1 MAILDC
7 RGSIMFREIREWVHL
22 ALIYG
27 LLYSTALIVLVL
39 GIAHISNNNTQAH
52 QNKSPTVI
60 YKTEVIT
67 RATSNEDLCLRIDG
81 CVVKNGICLTCT
93 QRRL

>member
-1 MAILDC
+1 MLKV
-7 RGSIMFREIREWVHL
+7 IREWVHL

-27 LLYSTALIVLVL
+27 LLYSTALVVLVL

-52 QNKSPTVI
+52 QNTPHTI
-60 YKTEVIT
+60 IHKTEVI
-67 RATSNEDLCLRIDG
+67 RGSTSGYEPEVCTRIDG
-81 CVVKNGICLTCT
+81 GVVKDGVGLTCT

>member
-1 MAILDC
+1 
-7 RGSIMFREIREWVHL
+7 MFREIREWVHL

-52 QNKSPTVI
+52 QNKSPHII
-60 YKTEVIT
+60 YSTEVIT
-67 RATSNEDLCLRIDG
+67 EAKSNEDLCLRIDG
-81 CVVKNGICLTCT
+81 CVVKNGVCLTYT
-93 QRRL
+93 QQRL

>member
-1 MAILDC
+1 MLK
-7 RGSIMFREIREWVHL
+7 EIREWVHL

-27 LLYSTALIVLVL
+27 LLYSTALVVLVL

-52 QNKSPTVI
+52 QNTPHTII
-60 YKTEVIT
+60 YKTEVVKDVAISQ
-67 RATSNEDLCLRIDG
+67 RDVCNRIDG
-81 CVVKNGICLTCT
+81 CVVKNGLCLTCT